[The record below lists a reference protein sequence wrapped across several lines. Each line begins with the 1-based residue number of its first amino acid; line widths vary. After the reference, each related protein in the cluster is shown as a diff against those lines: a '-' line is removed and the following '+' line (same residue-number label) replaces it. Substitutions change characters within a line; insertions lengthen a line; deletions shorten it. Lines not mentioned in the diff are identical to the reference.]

1 MQTVGKLDQENADIV
16 GDRQQQL
23 AQVLGLLGL
32 PRYQLQP
39 LQLGETFHQRADLVP
54 EDVIDFGAGGL
65 GVLDGIVQQRR
76 DDGGIVQLEVGE
88 DRRDLKRM

>member
-16 GDRQQQL
+16 GDSQQQL

-32 PRYQLQP
+32 ARYQFQP
-39 LQLGETFHQRADLVP
+39 FQLGEALHQRADLVP
-54 EDVIDFGAGGL
+54 EDVIDFGAGSL
-65 GVLDGIVQQRR
+65 GILDGVVQQRG
-76 DDGGIVQLEVGE
+76 DDGGIVELEVGE